1 MVLASQNIVSEV
13 WSQSSQKEHW
23 RIDQSSVIS
32 RGQDGAMVV
41 ELLI

>member
-13 WSQSSQKEHW
+13 WSQSSQKEHR
-23 RIDQSSVIS
+23 RIEQSLVFP
-32 RGQDGAMVV
+32 RGQDGVMVV